1 VPAYTGRRTTV
12 LDKYHRGESTQTVNP
27 DKDQGK
33 ISDLGK

>member
-1 VPAYTGRRTTV
+1 V